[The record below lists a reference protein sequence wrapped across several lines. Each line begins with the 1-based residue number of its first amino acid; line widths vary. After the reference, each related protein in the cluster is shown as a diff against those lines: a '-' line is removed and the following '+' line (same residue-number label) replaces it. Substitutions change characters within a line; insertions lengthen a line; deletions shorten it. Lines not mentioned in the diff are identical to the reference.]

1 MHLNQDNK
9 LKLKATNAWV
19 NRLIG
24 DEQPGVNNEIII
36 QRFFFTRQLLFVAMD
51 FRNGWPTILLKI
63 KAMP

>member
-36 QRFFFTRQLLFVAMD
+36 QRFFFTGNSSLLPWIFVMVGRP
-51 FRNGWPTILLKI
+51 FY
-63 KAMP
+63 